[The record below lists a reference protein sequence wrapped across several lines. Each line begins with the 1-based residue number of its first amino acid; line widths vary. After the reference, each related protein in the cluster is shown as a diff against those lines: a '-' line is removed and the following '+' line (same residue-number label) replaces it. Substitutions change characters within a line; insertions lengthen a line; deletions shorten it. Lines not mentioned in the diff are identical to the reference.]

1 MVGHLQSQ
9 CFQKIPEPKA
19 IEVADEKESKQVSR
33 ISQFD
38 DMVEHLV
45 TVMREM
51 ITGSTMPKLFTDSFV
66 QLFEI
71 IVNAARDEYQRGW
84 RCGHSNFL

>member
-9 CFQKIPEPKA
+9 CFQKIPEPKS

-33 ISQFD
+33 TNQFD

-51 ITGSTMPKLFTDSFV
+51 IAGSTMPKLFTDSFV

-71 IVNAARDEYQRGW
+71 IVNTARDEYQRG
-84 RCGHSNFL
+84 